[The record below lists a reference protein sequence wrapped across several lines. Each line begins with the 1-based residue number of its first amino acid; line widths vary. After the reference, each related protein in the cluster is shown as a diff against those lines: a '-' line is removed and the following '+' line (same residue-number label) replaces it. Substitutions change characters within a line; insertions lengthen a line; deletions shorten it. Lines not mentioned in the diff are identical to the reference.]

1 MVSMVSTVP
10 MNEHE
15 RFMGAA
21 LAEAA
26 VALKAG
32 EFPVGVVLVADGDI
46 LVRASRRNSQAQSR
60 NEIDHAEINALRIL
74 LSDYPQVEPSLVS
87 VYSTMEPCL
96 MCYSTLLLSGIRR
109 FVWAYEDVM
118 GGGTNLALQQLNPLY
133 QAMQVELVARV
144 RRQESLA
151 LFQQFFREH
160 DYWQDSLLSQYTLS
174 QHLGQQLNRPFSGE
188 SS

>member
-1 MVSMVSTVP
+1 MMPVESTVS

-26 VALKAG
+26 AALKAG
-32 EFPVGVVLVADGDI
+32 EFPVGVVLVADGEI

-74 LSDYPQVEPSLVS
+74 LSDYPQVGPSRVR

-109 FVWAYEDVM
+109 VVWAYEDVM
-118 GGGTNLALQQLNPLY
+118 GGGTGLDLQRLTPLY
-133 QAMQVELVARV
+133 RDMQVELVASV
-144 RRQESLA
+144 LRQESLA
-151 LFQQFFREH
+151 LFQQFFRKY
-160 DYWQDSLLSQYTLS
+160 DYWQDSLLASYTLS
-174 QHLGQQLNRPFSGE
+174 QQLDKALRGE